1 MREKGT
7 NMKENAYAEIK
18 RQVMATMAAIIDD
31 DVLTMEDFVKILRII
46 NTALDRKIEESKQ
59 SIAQI
64 IGHVPDDE
72 ELALI
77 AVLMKLMDPED

>member
-31 DVLTMEDFVKILRII
+31 DVLTMEDFVKILGII
-46 NTALDRKIEESKQ
+46 NTALDRKIDEKKQ
-59 SIAQI
+59 SIAKI
-64 IGHVPDDE
+64 LGHVPDDE
-72 ELALI
+72 ELAMLAMLMQLI
-77 AVLMKLMDPED
+77 DPED

>member
-31 DVLTMEDFVKILRII
+31 DVLTMEDFVKILGII
-46 NTALDRKIEESKQ
+46 NTALDRKIEERKQ
-59 SIAQI
+59 SIAEI

-72 ELALI
+72 ELALL
-77 AVLMKLMDPED
+77 AMLMQLIDPED

>member
-18 RQVMATMAAIIDD
+18 RQVMATMNAIIDD
-31 DVLTMEDFVKILRII
+31 DVLTMEDFVKILGII
-46 NTALDRKIEESKQ
+46 NTALDREIEERKQ
-59 SIAQI
+59 SIAKI

-72 ELALI
+72 ELALL
-77 AVLMKLMDPED
+77 AMLMKLMDPED